1 MVPAQDSEGNNDYLL
16 LDYLDGS
23 YKHQTPC
30 VSGDIKVHRFN
41 YDIYID
47 VMRDN
52 YWTNNIKIHEAFE
65 KSFLEFVVG
74 DDYKHLKEEALLAAI
89 QAFLLAKSLNGK
101 HNLKEYYSVKQESMG
116 FFGKIKSFF
125 NSKESKKYVS
135 YQNLEDYFKE
145 ITNFELT
152 NDENTVRQGSKIIK
166 EKIQEMARVNYK
178 ESCRRKNEKQKIFA
192 ENNTPSKIIRKY
204 LDRKDIIAEE
214 FEYRELYLV
223 HVCKQE
229 IPKEIH
235 SDFKL
240 DEICYEKM
248 PVVVNDGSLMFADR
262 KNYLSHYSSKR
273 SCNSLMSIKN
283 LIGAYHEFEMD
294 LYDAATNALM
304 ERVSYVFTR
313 LSTGWFGH
321 TLQKYKF
328 YICIGAVFLFVFGT
342 TIALVVG
349 YIY

>member
-1 MVPAQDSEGNNDYLL
+1 MVPAQDSEGNNDHLL
-16 LDYLDGS
+16 LDYLDGNFR
-23 YKHQTPC
+23 HQTPC
-30 VSGDIKVHRFN
+30 VSGDVKVHRFN

-74 DDYKHLKEEALLAAI
+74 DDYKHLSEEALLTAT

-135 YQNLEDYFKE
+135 YQKLEDYFKE
-145 ITNFELT
+145 MTNFEIT
-152 NDENTVRQGSKIIK
+152 NDGEIIRQGSEIIK
-166 EKIQEMARVNYK
+166 KKIQEFAKVNYK
-178 ESCRRKNEKQKIFA
+178 ESCRRKNEKQRIFS
-192 ENNTPSKIIRKY
+192 ENGTPNQIIRKY

-214 FEYRELYLV
+214 IEYKEVYLV

-229 IPKEIH
+229 KPKEIH

-248 PVVVNDGSLMFADR
+248 PVVLNDESLMFADR
-262 KNYLSHYSSKR
+262 KNYLSHFSSKR
-273 SCNSLMSIKN
+273 SCSSLFSIKN
-283 LIGAYHEFEMD
+283 LKSPYHKAEMD
-294 LYDAATNALM
+294 LYDSTTNAFM
-304 ERVSYVFTR
+304 ERVSYVFAR

-342 TIALVVG
+342 TIALAVG
-349 YIY
+349 Y